1 MTEDTGRY
9 KTPGELVQAARE
21 ARGFSLEDLAAET
34 RIPQRMLLA
43 IEQDDFATLSGPLY
57 VRSFLKTLAVELEL
71 DADLLLERYEGLTGE
86 PEAEPAAPPEG
97 TWETETRVRHV
108 DGGGQGRRLGL
119 IVAAVAVAVL
129 ALVLV
134 VRGCGGDDTA
144 TAPAPRA
151 VVTDTLDTISE
162 LPRAADAADA
172 ETDAGTGTPDPD
184 ERIVSPPA
192 EVLDALGALPAGG
205 PDLEFADGRTYPLVL
220 RLVLDERVDVAVTA
234 DGDSVALAWD
244 DPATGVPAAGVRS
257 GRPYRVGSRHVVYV
271 GARDH
276 FMLRLGAAEG
286 VAVALNDRV
295 LEIPTRIV
303 GHDWWLDRARI
314 QPE

>member
-21 ARGFSLEDLAAET
+21 ARGQSLEDLAGET
-34 RIPQRMLLA
+34 RIPRRMLQA
-43 IEQDDFATLSGPLY
+43 IEQDDFASLSGPLY
-57 VRSFLKTLAVELEL
+57 VRSFLKTLAAELDL

-86 PEAEPAAPPEG
+86 SDAEPATPAEG

-108 DGGGQGRRLGL
+108 DGGQGRRLL
-119 IVAAVAVAVL
+119 IIVAAVVALAVV
-129 ALVLV
+129 ALVLL
-134 VRGCGGDDTA
+134 RGCGGGETGPSA
-144 TAPAPRA
+144 EPRP

-162 LPRAADAADA
+162 LPADDAADDGA
-172 ETDAGTGTPDPD
+172 AIDEDAAPDPD
-184 ERIVSPPA
+184 ERIVAPPA
-192 EVLDALGALPAGG
+192 EVLDALAALPAGG
-205 PDLEFADGRTYPLVL
+205 PELEFADGRSYPLVL
-220 RLVLDERVDVAVTA
+220 RLVLDRPLEVAVTA

-244 DPATGVPAAGVRS
+244 DPGTGVPAEGVRS
-257 GRPYRVGSRHVVYV
+257 GRPYRVGSRHVIYV

-286 VAVALNDRV
+286 VAVTLNDRV

-303 GHDWWLDRARI
+303 GHDWWLDRARL